1 MATTSKAQGGSLGSR
16 LRGAR
21 LNAGLS
27 QSGLERKSGIPK
39 SMLSRYENDR
49 LMPSVKTLRRLADAI
64 GTTLSWLLERENG
77 PGMLERELA
86 RRGINV
92 RSRADVLRIADI
104 VSEAVGRPRKR
115 VAQ

>member
-1 MATTSKAQGGSLGSR
+1 MATMPKTQGGSLGSR
-16 LRGAR
+16 LREAR

-27 QSGLERKSGIPK
+27 QSALERKSGIPK

-49 LMPSVKTLRRLADAI
+49 LLPSVRTLRRLADAI
-64 GTTLSWLLERENG
+64 GITPSWLLERENG
-77 PGMLERELA
+77 PGMLERELV
-86 RRGINV
+86 RRGINMQ
-92 RSRADVLRIADI
+92 SHTEVLRIADI